1 LSLLIIASVLLGI
14 IVGKMGILAGFIQ
27 YIDLISTLALN
38 LLLFSVGIELGRN
51 KEIWQRLAN
60 YGWRIILIPLGVALG
75 TLLGSAFISQAIDL
89 PVNQALAVGA
99 GFGWYSLSGVL
110 LNELVSPELGTIA
123 FLSNVFRELL
133 AVIIIPLVAL
143 KFGSLTA
150 VAPGGATSMDTTLPF
165 VNKAAG
171 ADIALMAFISGATLT
186 ALVPILVPLFV
197 NWPL

>member
-1 LSLLIIASVLLGI
+1 MSWLIIASVLLGI
-14 IVGKMGILAGFIQ
+14 IVGKIGILAGFIQ
-27 YIDLISTLALN
+27 YIDLISTLALH
-38 LLLFSVGIELGRN
+38 LLLFAVGIELGRN
-51 KEIWQRLAN
+51 REIWQRLSN
-60 YGWRIILIPLGVALG
+60 FGWKIILIPLGVALG
-75 TLLGSAFISQAIDL
+75 TLMGSAFISRAIDL
-89 PVNQALAVGA
+89 PLNHALAVGA

-133 AVIIIPLVAL
+133 AVMIIPLVAI

-150 VAPGGATSMDTTLPF
+150 IAPGGATSMDTTLPL

>member
-1 LSLLIIASVLLGI
+1 MSLLIIASVLLGI

-60 YGWRIILIPLGVALG
+60 FGWRIILLPLGVALG

-110 LNELVSPELGTIA
+110 LNELVSPELLEPLLFYPM
-123 FLSNVFRELL
+123 FLENY
-133 AVIIIPLVAL
+133 
-143 KFGSLTA
+143 
-150 VAPGGATSMDTTLPF
+150 
-165 VNKAAG
+165 
-171 ADIALMAFISGATLT
+171 
-186 ALVPILVPLFV
+186 
-197 NWPL
+197 WQ

>member
-1 LSLLIIASVLLGI
+1 MSWLIIASVLLGI
-14 IVGKMGILAGFIQ
+14 IVGKIGILANFVQ
-27 YIDLISTLALN
+27 YIDLVSTFALN
-38 LLLFSVGIELGRN
+38 LLLFGVGIELGRN
-51 KEIWQRLAN
+51 KEIWHRLSN
-60 YGWRIILIPLGVALG
+60 YGLKIILLPLGVALG
-75 TLLGSAFISQAIDL
+75 TLLGTAFISKAIDL
-89 PVNQALAVGA
+89 PLNQALAVGA

-123 FLSNVFRELL
+123 FLSNVFRELM

-150 VAPGGATSMDTTLPF
+150 VAPGGATSMDTTLPL

-171 ADIALMAFISGATLT
+171 ADIALMAFISGATLS

-197 NWPL
+197 NWTI

>member
-1 LSLLIIASVLLGI
+1 MSWLIIASVLLGI
-14 IVGKMGILAGFIQ
+14 IVGKIGNLAGFIQ
-27 YIDLISTLALN
+27 YIDLVSTFALH
-38 LLLFSVGIELGRN
+38 LLLFTVGIELGRN
-51 KEIWQRLAN
+51 KEIWQRLSN
-60 YGWRIILIPLGVALG
+60 FGWRIILIPLGVAVG
-75 TLLGSAFISQAIDL
+75 TLMGSALISRFIDL
-89 PVNQALAVGA
+89 PLNQALAVGA

-133 AVIIIPLVAL
+133 AVIIIPLVAI

-197 NWPL
+197 NWSI

>member
-1 LSLLIIASVLLGI
+1 
-14 IVGKMGILAGFIQ
+14 MGILAGFIQ